1 MKSKLSVNQ
10 GTRVLVIDDDEVV
23 LQAIR
28 DVLEGAGYQVHCLV
42 SPIGASQVIMNQQIR
57 AVVVDL
63 NMPVMHGNR
72 FIALLRS
79 WEKIRD
85 IPTVLISGGSAD
97 TLESAAEQLPGVA
110 TVCKQ
115 DMHRLLPD
123 TVARMLVQARAQSLA
138 TQSLP
143 SGAGAAR
150 K

>member
-1 MKSKLSVNQ
+1 
-10 GTRVLVIDDDEVV
+10 V

-42 SPIGASQVIMNQQIR
+42 SPIGASQVIMSQQIR

-72 FIALLRS
+72 FITLLRS
-79 WEKIRD
+79 WDKIRD

-97 TLESAAEQLPGVA
+97 TLELAAEQLPGVA
-110 TVCKQ
+110 TVSKE
-115 DMHRLLPD
+115 DMHRLLPEI
-123 TVARMLVQARAQSLA
+123 VARLLTQARAQALL

-143 SGAGAAR
+143 SSAGAQR